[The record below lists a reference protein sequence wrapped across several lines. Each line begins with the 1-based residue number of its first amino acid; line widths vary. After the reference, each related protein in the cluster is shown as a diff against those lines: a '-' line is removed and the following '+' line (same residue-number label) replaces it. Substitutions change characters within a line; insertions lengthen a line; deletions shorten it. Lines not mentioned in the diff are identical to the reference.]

1 MKIAIA
7 IVLLQ
12 VICCYYFIILLV
24 HSMPDDAPTQ
34 VLPTNPCKEQ
44 ITDKNG
50 NLVATCVRGFIE
62 ERLGD
67 NIYGIKMFRFSS

>member
-1 MKIAIA
+1 
-7 IVLLQ
+7 
-12 VICCYYFIILLV
+12 
-24 HSMPDDAPTQ
+24 MPDDAPTQ